1 MTISGGW
8 QFCVSHLTSH
18 TPLQLWCKMRNAFH
32 ADKKQIAGE
41 AQKGENACMK
51 MIMPATLQVNPPDEP
66 MPALQKIR
74 VVCYIRVG
82 TDDPAQEESR
92 TISENLRWSFDRRA
106 SKGDLPNYACYGF
119 RLSDEKEVTETGY
132 KRRKVEI
139 IPEELPDVNSMG
151 KAIIV
156 NGLDCQGTLLV
167 NPDGT
172 PNEQRIVGVRRKALQ
187 KSKEQKALPKNRQGR
202 EGIKSSPP
210 SCF

>member
-1 MTISGGW
+1 M
-8 QFCVSHLTSH
+8 
-18 TPLQLWCKMRNAFH
+18 
-32 ADKKQIAGE
+32 
-41 AQKGENACMK
+41 
-51 MIMPATLQVNPPDEP
+51 
-66 MPALQKIR
+66 
-74 VVCYIRVG
+74 
-82 TDDPAQEESR
+82 
-92 TISENLRWSFDRRA
+92 
-106 SKGDLPNYACYGF
+106 
-119 RLSDEKEVTETGY
+119 TETGY

-172 PNEQRIVGVRRKALQ
+172 LNEQRVVGVRRKTLQ

-202 EGIKSSPP
+202 EGIKNSPP

>member
-1 MTISGGW
+1 
-8 QFCVSHLTSH
+8 
-18 TPLQLWCKMRNAFH
+18 
-32 ADKKQIAGE
+32 
-41 AQKGENACMK
+41 MK

-74 VVCYIRVG
+74 VVCYIRVS

-106 SKGDLPNYACYGF
+106 WKGDLPNYACYGF

-139 IPEELPDVNSMG
+139 IPEELPNVNSMG

-172 PNEQRIVGVRRKALQ
+172 LNEQRVVGVRRKTLQ

-202 EGIKSSPP
+202 EGIKNSPP
-210 SCF
+210 ICF